1 MPNNDYANEP
11 NQSRSEDIIQS
22 ILDNTEYD
30 EAARSRIEYLLIELK
45 NAIEGGG
52 GGGGV
57 TGSDKIVIVADADLL
72 GSAIMTTSTA
82 TGVFERELTQDY
94 SGLYYAIRIAKGTV
108 CDNLNFKP
116 MLCEKSV
123 YEAINGEFQPY
134 AMSNAEITAWILAHS

>member
-11 NQSRSEDIIQS
+11 NQSRSEEIIQS

-57 TGSDKIVIVADADLL
+57 TS
-72 GSAIMTTSTA
+72 
-82 TGVFERELTQDY
+82 Y
-94 SGLYYAIRIAKGTV
+94 SLS
-108 CDNLNFKP
+108 P
-116 MLCEKSV
+116 KSRR
-123 YEAINGEFQPY
+123 
-134 AMSNAEITAWILAHS
+134 